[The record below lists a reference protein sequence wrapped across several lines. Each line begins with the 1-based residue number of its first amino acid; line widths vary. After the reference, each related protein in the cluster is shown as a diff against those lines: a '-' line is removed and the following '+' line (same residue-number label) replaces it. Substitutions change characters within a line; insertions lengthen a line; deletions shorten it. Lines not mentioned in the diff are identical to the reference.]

1 MCLTMDMEH
10 NVERCVGERQHQQHM
25 VLEKLRERV
34 KLLREEI
41 QRIIELS
48 EYVEDIANSES
59 NIRTIFEEIATQS
72 VTISES
78 YNSKIGISSEIK
90 K

>member
-1 MCLTMDMEH
+1 MCLTMEMEH
-10 NVERCVGERQHQQHM
+10 NVERCVGDRHHQQHM
-25 VLEKLRERV
+25 VLERLRERV

-59 NIRTIFEEIATQS
+59 NIRTILEEISSQN
-72 VTISES
+72 VTVSEGFG
-78 YNSKIGISSEIK
+78 SKIDMSLEK
-90 K
+90 RK

>member
-1 MCLTMDMEH
+1 MEH

>member
-1 MCLTMDMEH
+1 
-10 NVERCVGERQHQQHM
+10 M